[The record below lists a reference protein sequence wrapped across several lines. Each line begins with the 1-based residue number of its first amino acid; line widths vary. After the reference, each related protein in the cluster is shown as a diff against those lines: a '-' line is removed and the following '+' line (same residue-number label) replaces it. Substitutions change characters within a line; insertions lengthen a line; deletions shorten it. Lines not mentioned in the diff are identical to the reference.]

1 MGIDPVTAAIGTA
14 VIGGGLGYKSAKD
27 ARRAQK
33 AQLEAQMAGFELAKP
48 FLEATYS
55 GGQDA
60 LNTALDTGVYQ
71 GQRYA
76 GLDPYSMDALNYIYG
91 FGSDFR
97 GLPGQMLGDTSGFTQ
112 NYTDLYNQ
120 ATSGQTFDD
129 AMAYATN
136 PENYQ
141 PLVDSA
147 LRDSRRTLTEN
158 VLPGINASASS
169 SGNTNSSRAGI
180 AEAIAQRAFDDRSA
194 DTTARIQDNLLTR
207 RLNQSNTDFTN
218 AYNIAGQQ
226 GNAFQNALK
235 NSGILAEY
243 MNKAGL
249 GYQQDLQGFINADMA
264 GFNEARDFPLD
275 AYIKYNTGI
284 LNNAQTQSP
293 QSPVGVT
300 ASPLGG
306 FIGGAQMGYGFGQQ
320 LPDMFPG
327 MFGGGGDVYVNPYG
341 GFGSY
346 QGNMGYNAITPYQP
360 TMNSVTPTDFVS
372 QPLAF

>member
-1 MGIDPVTAAIGTA
+1 MGIDPVTAAIGSTIVSGA
-14 VIGGGLGYKSAKD
+14 LGYKGAKD
-27 ARRAQK
+27 QKRAQR

-48 FLEATYS
+48 FLEATYG

-60 LNTALDTGVYQ
+60 LNTAIDTGVYQ

-120 ATSGQTFDD
+120 ATSGQNFDD

-136 PENYQ
+136 PDIYQ

-147 LRDSRRTLTEN
+147 LRDSRRRLTEN
-158 VLPGINASASS
+158 TLPGINVSASS

-180 AEAIAQRAFDDRSA
+180 AEALAQRAFDDRSA
-194 DTTARIQDNLLTR
+194 DNTARIQDNLLTR
-207 RLNQSNTDFTN
+207 SLNQSNTDFAN
-218 AYNIAGQQ
+218 AYNIANSQST
-226 GNAFQNALK
+226 AFQNALK

-243 MNKAGL
+243 MNKSGL
-249 GYQQDLQGFINADMA
+249 GYQQDLQNFINADMA

-275 AYIKYNTGI
+275 QYVRYNQGI

-293 QSPVGVT
+293 QNPTGVT
-300 ASPLGG
+300 ASPLAGA
-306 FIGGAQMGYGFGQQ
+306 IGGLKMGYGAGQE
-320 LPDMFPG
+320 LPNLFPG
-327 MFGGGGDVYVNPYG
+327 LFGGGGGGGSVSPNYYQIPSSYG
-341 GFGSY
+341 SNFGNTGF
-346 QGNMGYNAITPYQP
+346 TVQP
-360 TMNSVTPTDFVS
+360 IS
-372 QPLAF
+372 LGG

>member
-1 MGIDPVTAAIGTA
+1 MGIDPVTAAIGSTI
-14 VIGGGLGYKSAKD
+14 VGGALGYKGAKD
-27 ARRAQK
+27 ERRAQR
-33 AQLEAQMAGFELAKP
+33 AQLEAQMAGFNLAKP

-120 ATSGQTFDD
+120 ATSGQNFDD

-136 PENYQ
+136 PDIYQ

-158 VLPGINASASS
+158 VLPGINVSASNT
-169 SGNTNSSRAGI
+169 GNTNSSRAGI
-180 AEAIAQRAFDDRSA
+180 AEALAQRAFDDRSA
-194 DTTARIQDNLLTR
+194 DTTARIQDSLLTR

-226 GNAFQNALK
+226 SNAFQNALK

-275 AYIKYNTGI
+275 AYIKYNQGI
-284 LNNAQTQSP
+284 LGNAQTQSP
-293 QSPVGVT
+293 QNPTGITSSPMAG
-300 ASPLGG
+300 A
-306 FIGGAQMGYGFGQQ
+306 IGGLKMSYGAGQE
-320 LPDMFPG
+320 LPNLFPG
-327 MFGGGGDVYVNPYG
+327 LFGGGGGGGNVSPNYYQIPSSYG
-341 GFGSY
+341 SNFGNTGF
-346 QGNMGYNAITPYQP
+346 TVQP
-360 TMNSVTPTDFVS
+360 IS
-372 QPLAF
+372 LGG

>member
-1 MGIDPVTAAIGTA
+1 MGIDPVTAAVGSA
-14 VIGGGLGYKSAKD
+14 VVGGALGAKSASD
-27 ARRAQK
+27 ARKAQRAQLK
-33 AQLEAQMAGFELAKP
+33 AQMAGFELAKP
-48 FLEATYS
+48 FLEDTYS

-112 NYTDLYNQ
+112 NYNDLYNQ
-120 ATSGQTFDD
+120 ATSGQNFDD

-136 PENYQ
+136 PDIYQ

-147 LRDSRRTLTEN
+147 LRDSRRRLTEN
-158 VLPGINASASS
+158 TLPGINVSASS

-180 AEAIAQRAFDDRSA
+180 AEALAQRAFDDRSA

-207 RLNQSNTDFTN
+207 RLNQSNADFTN

-226 GNAFQNALK
+226 SNAFQNALK

-243 MNKAGL
+243 MNNAGL

-275 AYIKYNTGI
+275 QYIRYNQGI

-293 QSPVGVT
+293 QNPTGVT

-306 FIGGAQMGYGFGQQ
+306 FIGGAQMGYGFGQN
-320 LPDMFPG
+320 LPGMFPG
-327 MFGGGGDVYVNPYG
+327 MFGGGGGTV
-341 GFGSY
+341 
-346 QGNMGYNAITPYQP
+346 GYTPNQP
-360 TMNSVTPTDFVS
+360 VGVSVTPDQFVS
-372 QPLAF
+372 QPIAF